1 MKTRFFYDT
10 YKRIKVSVTVY
21 ITCAEPVYR
30 VWYPPIAQPVETIA
44 YLAEVV
50 GFASS
55 LRISSSTSFICV
67 ERL

>member
-1 MKTRFFYDT
+1 MKTRFFNDT
-10 YKRIKVSVTVY
+10 YKRIKVSVAVY
-21 ITCAEPVYR
+21 ITFAKPVYG

-55 LRISSSTSFICV
+55 LRISSSTSFI
-67 ERL
+67 